1 MGAAMAVGGTQVAT
15 QVAAQVEKLEEV
27 APGWWRVWSSA
38 EKACSSHSDPR
49 IHR

>member
-1 MGAAMAVGGTQVAT
+1 MAVGVTQVAA

-27 APGWWRVWSSA
+27 VPGWSRVWSSA

-49 IHR
+49 MHR